1 MLGKQY
7 LGEELCEEET
17 PSPSLSFARMPAAET
32 LSLSECRSRSLN
44 WVLYADAEEELEE
57 EYEEEEATA
66 PAEKTAEGEEGD
78 KGFSA
83 LLERLKEREKKEK
96 AADLISKLRG
106 KKKVNKKIMPYEIYA
121 TAGE

>member
-1 MLGKQY
+1 MEMERSE
-7 LGEELCEEET
+7 EELCE
-17 PSPSLSFARMPAAET
+17 FASMPAAVAAA
-32 LSLSECRSRSLN
+32 CRSLN
-44 WVLYADAEEELEE
+44 GWVLCADAEEELEE
-57 EYEEEEATA
+57 EYEEEATA
-66 PAEKTAEGEEGD
+66 HAEEKTAEGEEGD

-96 AADLISKLRG
+96 AVDLISKLRG

>member
-1 MLGKQY
+1 MERY
-7 LGEELCEEET
+7 FSEEELCE
-17 PSPSLSFARMPAAET
+17 FASMPAAVAAA
-32 LSLSECRSRSLN
+32 CRSLN
-44 WVLYADAEEELEE
+44 GWVLCADAEEELEE
-57 EYEEEEATA
+57 EYEEEKETTA
-66 PAEKTAEGEEGD
+66 HAEEKTAEGEEGD

-96 AADLISKLRG
+96 AVDLISKLRG

>member
-1 MLGKQY
+1 MLEREQY
-7 LGEELCEEET
+7 LGEDFCDEEA
-17 PSPSLSFARMPAAET
+17 FAMMPAAEAQ
-32 LSLSECRSRSLN
+32 SLERL
-44 WVLYADAEEELEE
+44 WVLCADAEEELEE
-57 EYEEEEATA
+57 EYEEEEEATA
-66 PAEKTAEGEEGD
+66 HVEEKTAEGEEGD

-96 AADLISKLRG
+96 AVDLISKLRG

>member
-1 MLGKQY
+1 MERSE
-7 LGEELCEEET
+7 EELCE
-17 PSPSLSFARMPAAET
+17 FASIPAAVAAV
-32 LSLSECRSRSLN
+32 CRSLN
-44 WVLYADAEEELEE
+44 GWVLCADAEEELEE
-57 EYEEEEATA
+57 EYEEEETTTHAE
-66 PAEKTAEGEEGD
+66 EKTAEGEEGD

-96 AADLISKLRG
+96 AVDLISKLRG

>member
-1 MLGKQY
+1 MERY
-7 LGEELCEEET
+7 FSEEELCE
-17 PSPSLSFARMPAAET
+17 FASMPPAAVT
-32 LSLSECRSRSLN
+32 AACRSLN
-44 WVLYADAEEELEE
+44 GWVLCADAEEELEE
-57 EYEEEEATA
+57 EYEEEEEATA
-66 PAEKTAEGEEGD
+66 HAEEKTAEGEEGD

-96 AADLISKLRG
+96 AVDLISKLRG